1 MDLRPDSTADP
12 AVDPAV
18 DAQLVA
24 AKGWLWSD
32 DGRASAEGVLHRR
45 RFGLQEQ
52 RATLSSDDLRADAF
66 RAFWERVRRHGPVED
81 LDPAAYL
88 TRTMQNLVLAA
99 CRGRVRLAPLDHPDV
114 ERHLVAAAEPVDDP
128 VLHLGTGDDL
138 EAVRAAIEAAAAPTW
153 VRAGALVY
161 VTVLAHPDAVP
172 DDHPVPRPE
181 RGARPDE
188 AALWIALWFAGR
200 RDGLFPDRGAA
211 PDARM
216 RQARS
221 RAGRQIRDLVSRTV
235 SATAA
240 DRYARRSA

>member
-1 MDLRPDSTADP
+1 MDLRPDPTVDP

-24 AKGWLWSD
+24 VKGWLWSA

-52 RATLSSDDLRADAF
+52 RATLSADDLRDDAF

-88 TRTMQNLVLAA
+88 TRTMQNLVTAA
-99 CRGRVRLAPLDHPDV
+99 CRGRVRLEPLDDPDA
-114 ERHLVAAAEPVDDP
+114 ERHAAVPFDDP
-128 VLHLGTGDDL
+128 VSTLGTGDDL
-138 EAVRAAIEAAAAPTW
+138 EAVRAAIEAAAAPAW

-200 RDGLFPDRGAA
+200 RDGLFPK
-211 PDARM
+211 
-216 RQARS
+216 
-221 RAGRQIRDLVSRTV
+221 
-235 SATAA
+235 
-240 DRYARRSA
+240 